1 MSSIQNAFAIV
12 KDSTLDQQLKS
23 AGEIEKEI
31 LTHLLDPTDGM
42 DDEARKEYEQRLMA
56 KLKSGKRLT
65 SEEMN
70 YLRIHN
76 PSLYEIAVRV
86 ERARQALRERLKACK
101 SKEEV
106 QQVVAGQME
115 VVKAMDKAGD
125 PAAEYM
131 AAMVQYEVKTFH
143 ESSQYARL
151 PETREEAAKKKK
163 SMKEKDPFAEEDQ
176 KEVEQDG
183 GEYEDW
189 TLFLQGQYHC
199 DLIDRFAV
207 GIL

>member
-12 KDSTLDQQLKS
+12 KESSLDQQLQS
-23 AGEIEKEI
+23 AGEIEKGV

-42 DDEARKEYEQRLMA
+42 DDEARKEYEQKIMA

-76 PSLYEIAVRV
+76 PTMYEIAVRV
-86 ERARQALRERLKACK
+86 ERARQALRERLKSCR

-106 QQVVAGQME
+106 QQVIAGQME
-115 VVKAMDKAGD
+115 VVRAMDKAGD
-125 PAAEYM
+125 PATEYM
-131 AAMVQYEVKTFH
+131 AAMVQHEAKTFR
-143 ESSQYARL
+143 ESSRYARL
-151 PETREEAAKKKK
+151 PETRNEEEKKK
-163 SMKEKDPFAEEDQ
+163 SMKEKDTFAEQDQ
-176 KEVEQDG
+176 KEAVQD
-183 GEYEDW
+183 GEYEGLN
-189 TLFLQGQYHC
+189 LFLQGQYQC
-199 DLIDRFAV
+199 GLIDQIAV